1 MSMSDS
7 SSLLPECHNVIDGGT
22 NEYNEITLI
31 QIHSLLTKTNL
42 KLTIIETKNNS
53 LEEIEKKITA
63 FGQIRENLD
72 NITSRVNKV
81 ELEIKTV
88 KNDLGKLEA
97 NVSKLGDV
105 FQRIP
110 TRRKSPNSEVRCV
123 SSGKKPVSGI
133 IRSLMMLRHCL
144 RPPPCNFQNSITDP
158 KA

>member
-1 MSMSDS
+1 MSDS
-7 SSLLPECHNVIDGGT
+7 SSLLTKSHNVIDGGT

-31 QIHSLLTKTNL
+31 QIHSLLTKTNS

-63 FGQIRENLD
+63 IGQIRENLD
-72 NITSRVNKV
+72 SITSRVNKV
-81 ELEIKTV
+81 
-88 KNDLGKLEA
+88 DRGKLEA

-123 SSGKKPVSGI
+123 SSGRGTAG
-133 IRSLMMLRHCL
+133 SLSH
-144 RPPPCNFQNSITDP
+144 
-158 KA
+158 